1 MKGSETKLVSYMQG
15 SDKRFIIPVY
25 QRNYDW
31 KTENCKQLY
40 DDLIKVVR
48 RGRKSHFFGSI
59 VSVHNDGEFN
69 EYLVIDGQQRLT
81 TISLLLLA
89 MYNLMKNGVLTPAK
103 GNLAE
108 KIYKTYLIDEWQD
121 DDTRIKLKPVKNDRD
136 AFGRLFDDQ
145 SQRIPNSNLT
155 INYEYF
161 YSRIQKEEVSLDE
174 LYEAITKLEIINIT
188 LNQDDNP
195 QLIFESLNS
204 TGVALSE
211 GDKIRNFI
219 LMGLPSKQQAE
230 FYEKYWNKIEVCTDY
245 DVSLFVRDY
254 LSVKQQLIPAMSKV
268 YFTFKAFVEESRT
281 EVEELLQELLRYAKW
296 YAVLLKGKTA
306 DKELNFCIYR
316 LNRLETTV
324 TRPFFLEVLRLQSE
338 NKVSLADVKEIFL
351 YTENYLFRRAICDLP
366 TNTLNKI
373 FLMLH
378 REIIRYDGTEN
389 DYVEKFKYALRAKS
403 DRGRFPDDG
412 EFIEAFEKRP
422 VYQMNSKNKIY
433 MLERFENSGTVEVQ
447 DVYKQFDDGVY
458 SIEHIMPQHLT
469 PVWIKELGEDYEA
482 VHETWLHRLANLT
495 LTGYNS
501 KYSNSAFQEKR
512 DMKNGFCDSHLH
524 MNVWISRQD
533 HWGLEELE
541 TRNQILMQNALK
553 IWSQPE
559 TDFKP
564 EEKQVDSYSLDDD
577 VELSGRDIVRFGY
590 KNTEQP
596 VTSWIDM
603 MEQILKI
610 LHAEDK
616 SVLSRMAY
624 STDDTNDLNTYV
636 SHTPQDLRNA
646 LEIDTDIFVER
657 NTSTSTKI
665 SMLRK
670 FFKAYGA
677 NETDLV
683 FYLKDSNEDTAA
695 QEAGTRYAL
704 RRRYWA
710 FALPY
715 IQQAHDDG
723 TGRGCFSGCT
733 TSKENWLSGFF
744 GIGGFNISCIANY
757 NQARVDLTLANANK
771 ERNKEAFDYL
781 FAHKSEI
788 EATLGGQLEWLRSD
802 NTKGSYILIR
812 LEGVSIENEAD
823 WTQMAKFH
831 AEWSK
836 KFYDAFVP
844 YLKQKY

>member
-1 MKGSETKLVSYMQG
+1 M
-15 SDKRFIIPVY
+15 
-25 QRNYDW
+25 
-31 KTENCKQLY
+31 
-40 DDLIKVVR
+40 
-48 RGRKSHFFGSI
+48 
-59 VSVHNDGEFN
+59 
-69 EYLVIDGQQRLT
+69 
-81 TISLLLLA
+81 
-89 MYNLMKNGVLTPAK
+89 
-103 GNLAE
+103 
-108 KIYKTYLIDEWQD
+108 
-121 DDTRIKLKPVKNDRD
+121 
-136 AFGRLFDDQ
+136 
-145 SQRIPNSNLT
+145 
-155 INYEYF
+155 
-161 YSRIQKEEVSLDE
+161 
-174 LYEAITKLEIINIT
+174 
-188 LNQDDNP
+188 
-195 QLIFESLNS
+195 
-204 TGVALSE
+204 
-211 GDKIRNFI
+211 
-219 LMGLPSKQQAE
+219 
-230 FYEKYWNKIEVCTDY
+230 
-245 DVSLFVRDY
+245 
-254 LSVKQQLIPAMSKV
+254 
-268 YFTFKAFVEESRT
+268 
-281 EVEELLQELLRYAKW
+281 
-296 YAVLLKGKTA
+296 TA
-306 DKELNFCIYR
+306 Y
-316 LNRLETTV
+316 
-324 TRPFFLEVLRLQSE
+324 
-338 NKVSLADVKEIFL
+338 
-351 YTENYLFRRAICDLP
+351 
-366 TNTLNKI
+366 
-373 FLMLH
+373 
-378 REIIRYDGTEN
+378 
-389 DYVEKFKYALRAKS
+389 RAKS

-512 DMKNGFCDSHLH
+512 DMKNGFHDSHLH
-524 MNVWISRQD
+524 MNVWIAQQD
-533 HWGLEELE
+533 HWRLEELE
-541 TRNQILMQNALK
+541 TRNQILMQKALA
-553 IWSQPE
+553 IWPLPE
-559 TDFKP
+559 TDFQP
-564 EEKQVDSYSLDDD
+564 EEKQIDSYSLDDD
-577 VELSGRDIVRFGY
+577 VDLSGRDIVRFGY

-616 SVLSRMAY
+616 SVLSRLAY
-624 STDDTNDLNTYV
+624 STDDTNDLNVYV
-636 SHTPQDLRNA
+636 SHNPQDLRNA

-677 NETDLV
+677 NEADLV
-683 FYLKDSNEDTAA
+683 FYLKDSNVDPAA
-695 QEAGTRYAL
+695 QEAGTRYEL

-757 NQARVDLTLANANK
+757 NRARVDLTLANASK

-781 FAHKSEI
+781 FGHKAEI
-788 EATLGGQLEWLRSD
+788 EATLGSSVEWLRSD
-802 NTKGSYILIR
+802 NTKGSYILVR